1 MKLSKCKVCKNLFE
15 PKYSPGQQVCG
26 LFACIM
32 EYKAIQEEKEWQKRK
47 KELQVEL
54 YPKKQKSFLQNE
66 INKLSKM
73 IDAKFNYPCIDCD
86 RPYGKQIDACHFHNK
101 ASHGYISFNLHNL
114 HSGRSDCNQ
123 YSSEH
128 KPNYYEGLIKR
139 YGQEY
144 ANYVKNDLP
153 LLPKENLTPKVIQEK
168 TKLVRQV
175 VREFDKYEIKDG
187 MQGRELLN
195 EVIGLYQKQIKL

>member
-1 MKLSKCKVCKNLFE
+1 MKLSKCKICKGLFE
-15 PKYSPGQQVCG
+15 PKYTPGQPVCG

-66 INKLSKM
+66 INKLAKM

-128 KPNYYEGLIKR
+128 KSNYYEGLIKR
-139 YGQEY
+139 YSQEY
-144 ANYVKNDLP
+144 ANYVRNGLP
-153 LLPKENLTPKVIQEK
+153 LLPKENLTPMVIQEK
-168 TKLVRQV
+168 TRLVRQIM
-175 VREFDKYEIKDG
+175 REFDKYEIKDG
-187 MQGRELLN
+187 MQGRDLLN
-195 EVIGLYQKQIKL
+195 EVIGLYQKVF